1 MKKSLFLS
9 HKDLLSLG
17 GGGNQIC
24 SREYRDALIAAGFEL
39 EFVTHGTDQKAVTRL
54 HRKLFPE
61 RYPKLI
67 SGEFLLQVKEA
78 CRKHRPDFVFCNFT
92 NYLPLAAQLRAILP
106 AQVILVLLSHGLS
119 SVDDVHR
126 DRIAREPFAKN
137 HLRRLGPKIIGKAI
151 LTEMKGL
158 PVFDH
163 VFCLAEFEVPIC
175 RWLGARSVSWWPRTI
190 PHGCELDW
198 KPEGGRI
205 GLVGTLDHPPNLE
218 GVFLFC
224 EALAKHK
231 GTVPR
236 LRLVTRSNAVAKDLR
251 KRYEFVDDLGSLE
264 DPGKMEAEAA
274 TWSAYIHPIF
284 CLAMGC
290 STKLATGIAWGLP
303 IISTEAGIRGYS
315 WAEGNLLMAADANEM
330 ARLAIKIQDR
340 KTAEAAKTETMKV
353 QSTAPTLTAVSQLFR
368 EKLLGPLNPK

>member
-1 MKKSLFLS
+1 MKALFLS
-9 HKDLLSLG
+9 HESLLKAG

-24 SREYRDALIAAGFEL
+24 SREYRDVLVEAGFDL
-39 EFVTHGTDQKAVTRL
+39 QFVTHGTDQMLITRL
-54 HRKLFPE
+54 QRKVFPS

-67 SGEFLLQVKEA
+67 PRKVLGHVQDA
-78 CRKHRPDFVFCNFT
+78 CLKNNPEFVFCNFT
-92 NYLPLAAQLRAILP
+92 NYLPLAAQLRSILP
-106 AQVILVLLSHGLS
+106 NRTKLILLSHGLV

-126 DRIAREPFAKN
+126 DRIARQPFAMSPVK
-137 HLRRLGPKIIGKAI
+137 RLGPKIIGKAI

-190 PHGCELDW
+190 PQGCELDW
-198 KPEGGRI
+198 SPEGSRI

-224 EALAKHK
+224 EALAKHR

-251 KRYEFVDDLGSLE
+251 QRYDFVDDLGSLE

-284 CLAMGC
+284 CLGMGC

-315 WAEGNLLMAADANEM
+315 WTEGNLLLAADANEM

-340 KTAEAAKTETMKV
+340 KTADAAKTETMKV
-353 QSTAPTLTAVSQLFR
+353 RSTAPTLAAVSQLFR
-368 EKLLGPLNPK
+368 EKLLGPLIRK